1 MMSEPQTASHWA
13 STGVESLALT
23 VRAYNCL
30 LDAGITS
37 LGELVKKTPDELLAV
52 RALGRKS
59 LQVIQ
64 DELAIR
70 GLHLGMK
77 DIDVHTCE
85 SMDAFLEAME
95 LVRCLGISTVADL
108 VTKTPREVEALP
120 GVDASALR
128 HIEDGLAQWNL
139 SLGMRPARQR
149 PTRQARPNGSPA
161 GGTSDIDQVS
171 SAKEVGIGSSRATEA
186 TRVSFVVP
194 ASVNGRATDRASEQ
208 RFVRQEDPPTVRD
221 ELLCAVANLLA
232 GSKSKQFRC
241 FAAYYSID
249 GCATRTLQEIGERGL
264 EYGLEQPVS
273 RERVRQL
280 IANAERLLR
289 GSAGHTKF
297 AHWPRAVLAARERV
311 PTTVA
316 NAVDVFG
323 YGSCEEPSSVFSML
337 RLVANIFSLEFP
349 FDIRVIRG
357 TDVVIDRSTASVE
370 TTKIVDDLTRA
381 SGESYYETSVEA
393 ARIGCEMDI
402 LEKVITAGFGWE
414 FLDEAHRY
422 FWKRPRLPP
431 RDYAV
436 TGNAILTG
444 LCKVFSVAREANV
457 VDLAQAVWRQRG
469 VRTKVPQEVV
479 ESIAARSGL
488 FDLEQGLLR
497 RKAGQAWFCL
507 GERDLNLL
515 RVFVQRGR
523 VLSSQILY
531 SSLVRH
537 GLTSGNAGVVI
548 ACSPFLVHTKAGKF
562 LDEGVYKLVCR
573 TDDVV
578 TALEERTRSNGAAE
592 QPCPHPMASNRS
604 LRIAVSSRVR
614 LSGVHF
620 APEPIEMDGEW
631 RVRSVD
637 GSMIGVVSLSDHLVK
652 GLCSV
657 VEALG
662 LETNAVLELRRLDC
676 GDFLAVR
683 A

>member
-1 MMSEPQTASHWA
+1 
-13 STGVESLALT
+13 
-23 VRAYNCL
+23 
-30 LDAGITS
+30 
-37 LGELVKKTPDELLAV
+37 
-52 RALGRKS
+52 
-59 LQVIQ
+59 
-64 DELAIR
+64 
-70 GLHLGMK
+70 
-77 DIDVHTCE
+77 
-85 SMDAFLEAME
+85 
-95 LVRCLGISTVADL
+95 
-108 VTKTPREVEALP
+108 
-120 GVDASALR
+120 
-128 HIEDGLAQWNL
+128 
-139 SLGMRPARQR
+139 
-149 PTRQARPNGSPA
+149 
-161 GGTSDIDQVS
+161 
-171 SAKEVGIGSSRATEA
+171 
-186 TRVSFVVP
+186 
-194 ASVNGRATDRASEQ
+194 
-208 RFVRQEDPPTVRD
+208 
-221 ELLCAVANLLA
+221 
-232 GSKSKQFRC
+232 
-241 FAAYYSID
+241 
-249 GCATRTLQEIGERGL
+249 
-264 EYGLEQPVS
+264 
-273 RERVRQL
+273 
-280 IANAERLLR
+280 
-289 GSAGHTKF
+289 
-297 AHWPRAVLAARERV
+297 
-311 PTTVA
+311 
-316 NAVDVFG
+316 
-323 YGSCEEPSSVFSML
+323 
-337 RLVANIFSLEFP
+337 
-349 FDIRVIRG
+349 
-357 TDVVIDRSTASVE
+357 
-370 TTKIVDDLTRA
+370 
-381 SGESYYETSVEA
+381 
-393 ARIGCEMDI
+393 
-402 LEKVITAGFGWE
+402 
-414 FLDEAHRY
+414 
-422 FWKRPRLPP
+422 
-431 RDYAV
+431 
-436 TGNAILTG
+436 
-444 LCKVFSVAREANV
+444 VFSVAREANV